1 MKLSKVSHCGKGPYM
16 DQEFKQYIKNKTI
29 VPFPG
34 GKQLVKRE
42 IDIAKSDLS
51 DAITGYN
58 NQIYKWSTIQAYH
71 SLRHAAK
78 ALVYS
83 RGYRVKDHYAMV
95 VAIKVLFVD
104 ENLIGINIIRDFL
117 NAINLREVAEY
128 EAEFSMPGAKAVI
141 SAAERMINNAAII
154 LNID

>member
-1 MKLSKVSHCGKGPYM
+1 M
-16 DQEFKQYIKNKTI
+16 DQEFKQYLKNKTI
-29 VPFPG
+29 IPFPG
-34 GKQLVKRE
+34 GKQLVSRE
-42 IDIAKSDLS
+42 IEISKSDLS

-58 NQIYKWSTIQAYH
+58 NQIYKWATIQAYH
-71 SLRHAAK
+71 ALRHAAK

-83 RGYRVKDHYAMV
+83 RGYRVKDHNAMV
-95 VAIKVLFVD
+95 VAIKALFVD
-104 ENLIGINIIRDFL
+104 ENLMGINIVRDLL

-141 SAAERMINNAAII
+141 NAAERLINNAVVI